1 MQKCTCHFSYKDADV
16 CPVKLSYG
24 EWMWMPEVVRVW
36 AKGFIE
42 MCQPDDLH
50 IMDGS
55 EEEDRKVST
64 FFFKLGWATL
74 TVMAT
79 LES

>member
-1 MQKCTCHFSYKDADV
+1 
-16 CPVKLSYG
+16 
-24 EWMWMPEVVRVW
+24 MWMPEVVRVW

-64 FFFKLGWATL
+64 FFKLGWVTF
-74 TVMAT
+74 TVMGT